1 MGRKPFRLRRL
12 LSRSFTADRTAP
24 GAARSAIDELNGHI
38 DPALKDD
45 VRLLVSEVVTN
56 SVIHAQPHT
65 PGEVALDV
73 WASEEVV
80 RVAITDRG
88 PGFVATELPPGGEGS
103 GWGLMMVDRLA
114 HRWGVELDD
123 GTEVWFEFRQGS
135 GGRAAYAEPAAVVTA
150 SADGV

>member
-1 MGRKPFRLRRL
+1 MGRKPFRHQRL

-24 GAARSAIDELNGHI
+24 RAARHALDKLNGHI

-45 VRLLVSEVVTN
+45 IRLLVSEVITN
-56 SVIHAQPHT
+56 SVIHAQPQP

-73 WASEEVV
+73 WASDEVV

-88 PGFVATELPPGGEGS
+88 PGFVAAKRPRGGERS

-135 GGRAAYAEPAAVVTA
+135 SDATSSTSSPDSRY
-150 SADGV
+150 SRQ